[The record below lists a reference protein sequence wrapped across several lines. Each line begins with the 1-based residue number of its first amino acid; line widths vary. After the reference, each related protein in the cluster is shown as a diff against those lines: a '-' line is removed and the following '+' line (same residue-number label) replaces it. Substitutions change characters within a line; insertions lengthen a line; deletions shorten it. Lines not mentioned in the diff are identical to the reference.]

1 MRTRLLALAVVA
13 GAASIAVP
21 TAHAAALQYD
31 TRCTAKVDTQ
41 CYTTKCGFVDCT
53 TYDCVVYVNLTQDP
67 LLGICVGQARPQ
79 T

>member
-1 MRTRLLALAVVA
+1 MRTRLLALSLVA
-13 GAASIAVP
+13 GAAVAFAVP
-21 TAHAAALQYD
+21 AHATALQYG

>member
-1 MRTRLLALAVVA
+1 MRTRLLALAVLA
-13 GAASIAVP
+13 GAASLAVP
-21 TAHAAALQYD
+21 AAHATALQFD
-31 TRCTAKVDTQ
+31 RRCTKTVDTQ

-53 TYDCVVYVNLTQDP
+53 TYDCVVYVNVTQDP